1 MAASRAVF
9 YPAEVMNWHD
19 ALTAVYQIPCCAS
32 AALLI
37 GLTTRAAVE
46 EFFQWFTGAGS
57 EC

>member
-1 MAASRAVF
+1 
-9 YPAEVMNWHD
+9 MNWHD
-19 ALTAVYQIPCCAS
+19 ALTAAYQIPCCAS

-37 GLTTRAAVE
+37 GVTTRAAVE